1 MADNSKS
8 NGVGFLTLLGLLF
21 VGLKLGKV
29 IAWSWLWVLSPF
41 ILKVVIWVT
50 AVSILTY
57 AEVQSRRKAPK
68 LEDILEKIRK
78 REEKEKAEAEA
89 AILRDQPPLQDRDF
103 GVDFLGKS
111 D

>member
-8 NGVGFLTLLGLLF
+8 NGVGFLALLGLLF

-41 ILKVVIWVT
+41 ILKAVLWVA
-50 AVSILTY
+50 AVALLTY
-57 AEVQSRRKAPK
+57 EGVQIRLAREKLRR
-68 LEDILEKIRK
+68 E
-78 REEKEKAEAEA
+78 
-89 AILRDQPPLQDRDF
+89 QPPLQERDF